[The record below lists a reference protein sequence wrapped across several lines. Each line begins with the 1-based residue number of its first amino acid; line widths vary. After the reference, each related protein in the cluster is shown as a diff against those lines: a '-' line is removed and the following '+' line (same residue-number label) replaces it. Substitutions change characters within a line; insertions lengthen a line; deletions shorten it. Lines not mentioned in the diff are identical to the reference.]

1 VSVIAPPEPPR
12 RRPPLVEEPSYD
24 DAQEALIEEARRR
37 ARRRRR
43 RYAGGAFLIAAGIGS
58 AAFIFGGS
66 GGPAAISSPAS
77 GSGASGGAQAPRP
90 ALRVR
95 NGPLTVIDGDGIL
108 AVSSHGKTHRLFRCQ
123 EDRGPRF
130 CTIIES
136 VAWSPTGDKLL
147 FSATTVSIGTPYQGM
162 HVLDLASGKTRPA
175 GGEGFS
181 LSWSR
186 GGRIALVVPALPG
199 PFGLVGSIEI
209 RRIVGSHVTDEWLDT
224 GTDGYDSSPSWSP
237 DSERLV
243 FATRQKG
250 ESTISIIDADG
261 SHRHLLAR
269 HASSPAWSPDGGVIA
284 YESACGVK
292 LVTPSGRDATPGRR
306 SGCHSLGIRG
316 RPVWSPD
323 GRRIAI
329 STRIRQFMG
338 GYGINVMGRDGRYRS
353 TAAATS
359 SNALGLG
366 APIAWQPIPNGQHA
380 GVIWWSADKVEAR
393 LKADS
398 PIAGGTKVRDVGC
411 QGRGAALLRG
421 GPALYRRF
429 YCGMALRK
437 RNGAAQRGAAFIN
450 LRLRIQQIGSGRL
463 CVSALQ
469 LGFPWE
475 TAPKPWNVL
484 PDKIFAQV
492 IRPEKTCTA

>member
-1 VSVIAPPEPPR
+1 VTITAPPEAP
-12 RRPPLVEEPSYD
+12 RPPLVEEPLHD
-24 DAQEALIEEARRR
+24 DAQEALIEEARQR

-43 RYAGGAFLIAAGIGS
+43 RHAGGAFLIAAGIGA

-77 GSGASGGAQAPRP
+77 GSGASSRALAPRP
-90 ALRVR
+90 SLRVR

-108 AVSSHGKTHRLFRCQ
+108 AVSSHGKRHRLFRCQ

-162 HVLDLASGKTRPA
+162 HVLDLASRKTRPA

-186 GGRIALVVPALPG
+186 DGRIALVVPALPG

-209 RRIVGSHVTDEWLDT
+209 RRIVGSRVTDEWLDT

-237 DSERLV
+237 DGERLV
-243 FATRQKG
+243 FASRQNG
-250 ESTISIIDADG
+250 LSTISIIDADG
-261 SHRHLLAR
+261 SHRHLLAK
-269 HASSPAWSPDGGVIA
+269 HASAPAWSPDGGVIA

-292 LVTPSGRDATPGRR
+292 LITPSGRDAAPPGRR

-316 RPVWSPD
+316 KPVWSPD

-338 GYGINVMGRDGRYRS
+338 GYGIEVMGRDGRYRR

-366 APIAWQPIPNGQHA
+366 APIAWQPIP
-380 GVIWWSADKVEAR
+380 R
-393 LKADS
+393 
-398 PIAGGTKVRDVGC
+398 TR
-411 QGRGAALLRG
+411 
-421 GPALYRRF
+421 
-429 YCGMALRK
+429 
-437 RNGAAQRGAAFIN
+437 
-450 LRLRIQQIGSGRL
+450 
-463 CVSALQ
+463 
-469 LGFPWE
+469 
-475 TAPKPWNVL
+475 
-484 PDKIFAQV
+484 
-492 IRPEKTCTA
+492 

>member
-1 VSVIAPPEPPR
+1 MSVIAPPEPPR
-12 RRPPLVEEPSYD
+12 PPLVEEPPYD
-24 DAQEALIEEARRR
+24 DAQEALIEEARQR

-43 RYAGGAFLIAAGIGS
+43 RYAGVVALLIAAGIGS
-58 AAFIFGGS
+58 AAFIFGGN
-66 GGPAAISSPAS
+66 GGPAATSSPANTP
-77 GSGASGGAQAPRP
+77 GAPGRAQAPRP

-95 NGPLTVIDGDGIL
+95 NGPLAVIDGNGIL
-108 AVSSHGKTHRLFRCQ
+108 AVSSHGKRHRLFRCQ
-123 EDRGPRF
+123 EDPGPRF

-147 FSATTVSIGTPYQGM
+147 FSATTVSIGSPYQGM

-186 GGRIALVVPALPG
+186 DGRIALVVPAFTRR

-209 RRIVGSHVTDEWLDT
+209 RRIVGSHVTDKWLDT
-224 GTDGYDSSPSWSP
+224 GTDGHDSSPSWSP
-237 DSERLV
+237 DGERLV
-243 FATRQKG
+243 FATRQNG

-269 HASSPAWSPDGGVIA
+269 HASAPAWSPDGGVIA

-292 LVTPSGRDATPGRR
+292 LITPSGRDATPGRR

-316 RPVWSPD
+316 KPVWSPD

-338 GYGINVMGRDGRYRS
+338 GYGIEVMGRDGRYRR

-359 SNALGLG
+359 SNAHGLG
-366 APIAWQPIPNGQHA
+366 AAIAWQPIPKGQHA
-380 GVIWWSADKVEAR
+380 GVIWWSADKVEAK
-393 LKADS
+393 LTADS
-398 PIAGGTKVRDVGC
+398 PIAGGTRVRDVHC
-411 QGRGAALLRG
+411 QGHRAALLRG
-421 GPALYRRF
+421 GPALYGRF

-437 RNGAAQRGAAFIN
+437 RNGAAQQGAAFIN
-450 LRLRIQQIGSGRL
+450 LRLRIEQIGSGRV

-469 LGFPWE
+469 LGFPGE

>member
-1 VSVIAPPEPPR
+1 MSVIAPPEPPR
-12 RRPPLVEEPSYD
+12 PPLVEEPPCD
-24 DAQEALIEEARRR
+24 DAQEALIEEARQR

-43 RYAGGAFLIAAGIGS
+43 RYAGVVALLIAAGTGS
-58 AAFIFGGS
+58 AAIVFGGS
-66 GGPAAISSPAS
+66 GGSAATSSPANAP
-77 GSGASGGAQAPRP
+77 GAPGGAQAPRP

-108 AVSSHGKTHRLFRCQ
+108 AVSSNGKRHRLFRCQ
-123 EDRGPRF
+123 EARGPRF

-147 FSATTVSIGTPYQGM
+147 FSASTVSIGTPYGGM
-162 HVLDLASGKTRPA
+162 HVLDLASGKTRRA
-175 GGEGFS
+175 GGEGLS

-186 GGRIALVVPALPG
+186 DGRIALVVPRNFPRALG
-199 PFGLVGSIEI
+199 AIQI
-209 RRIVGSHVTDEWLDT
+209 RRIVGSHVTDRWLDT

-237 DSERLV
+237 DGTRLV
-243 FATRQKG
+243 FATRLNG

-269 HASSPAWSPDGGVIA
+269 HASAPAWPPVGGVIA

-292 LVTPSGRDATPGRR
+292 LITPSGHDATPGRR

-329 STRIRQFMG
+329 TTRIRQFLG
-338 GYGINVMGRDGRYRS
+338 GYGIDVFGRDGRYRS

-366 APIAWQPIPNGQHA
+366 APIAWQPIPKTQHA
-380 GVIWWSADKVEAR
+380 GVIWWSTDKIEAR
-393 LKADS
+393 LKAAS
-398 PIAGGTKVRDVGC
+398 PITEGTKVRDVHC

-437 RNGAAQRGAAFIN
+437 RNGTAQRGAGFIN

-469 LGFPWE
+469 LGFPGE